1 MMNKI
6 NDLFQPLVEKQSFGV
21 CSRIGEKIGM
31 STSRIRLFFIY
42 SSFLTLG
49 SPLIV
54 YLALAFWMDL
64 KKVFKRSSIWEI

>member
-1 MMNKI
+1 MRKLNE
-6 NDLFQPLVEKQSFGV
+6 LLQPLVEKQAFGV
-21 CSRIGEKIGM
+21 CTRIGEMAGM

-54 YLALAFWMDL
+54 YLSLAFWRDA
-64 KKVFKRSSIWEI
+64 KKVFKKKTVYEM